1 MSDTQWEKTVSLDE
15 LRSAGG
21 LVGYAIGEQ
30 DFAIYLVEDEVYAT
44 ANLCTHGNA
53 RLSDGYLIGELI
65 ECPMHQGMFDVR
77 TGAVMGPPCTE
88 AIRTFPVRIDDGIIS
103 IGFASAGGASA

>member
-1 MSDTQWEKTVSLDE
+1 MSDMQWKNAVALDD

-21 LVGYAIGEQ
+21 MVGLTIGEQ

-44 ANLCTHGNA
+44 ANTCTHGNA

-65 ECPMHQGMFDVR
+65 ECPMHQGLFDVR

-88 AIRTFPVRIDDGIIS
+88 AIRTFPVRIEDGIIS
-103 IGFASAGGASA
+103 IGFGPIGGEAA